1 MYIFGYSNLQ
11 AMRIMKTLL
20 LLTALLCCSKK
31 QPPLEVD
38 ISYRGKICA
47 HGFVIMVTD
56 QGLEAV
62 YNSDGTPAK
71 CEI

>member
-1 MYIFGYSNLQ
+1 
-11 AMRIMKTLL
+11 MKTLL
-20 LLTALLCCSKK
+20 LLTALLGCSKK
-31 QPPLEVD
+31 QTPVEVPAN
-38 ISYRGKICA
+38 YTGKICA
-47 HGFVIMVTD
+47 HGFVIMVTG

>member
-1 MYIFGYSNLQ
+1 MTITRGLAEIKLLDS
-11 AMRIMKTLL
+11 RI
-20 LLTALLCCSKK
+20 KK
-31 QPPLEVD
+31 QTSVEIPAN
-38 ISYRGKICA
+38 YTGKICA
-47 HGFVIMVTD
+47 HGFVIMVTG